1 MTKSDGTKVS
11 VLKDDVWLMMME
23 SSMQWTNNWMV
34 KDRAEGFA
42 PTDNCWFEML
52 STWEVVSR
60 LMGGVWDRCVPRWVE
75 VVSWVQEGVCF
86 GVTLW

>member
-52 STWEVVSR
+52 STWR
-60 LMGGVWDRCVPRWVE
+60 
-75 VVSWVQEGVCF
+75 
-86 GVTLW
+86 